1 MGVGRGP
8 ASFKVESVHIR
19 VFPIQE
25 EPDYGYLPSVGR
37 YFHDWEKNP
46 EYTVADKAAYVL
58 VRTTLKK
65 NKRELTKIFAPL
77 LKEYPVFCTVAVAL
91 MFKGFPGED
100 PDKQPSKLGESS
112 NQYFFNDLAGLDVEI
127 NGKLLHI
134 PEARLIENSDFQI
147 HLKGTQG
154 PARPNEL

>member
-1 MGVGRGP
+1 MRFERNNNPLKTMGVGRGP

-77 LKEYPVFCTVAVAL
+77 LK
-91 MFKGFPGED
+91 D
-100 PDKQPSKLGESS
+100 PDKQPSKLGGSS